1 MDFDFQ
7 TLKRSDRYKLM
18 ISTIVPRPIGLV
30 TTVSADGIVN
40 AAPFSFFNGMS
51 SDPPIVVMGLEVL
64 PVIAPRKDTGDNIRD
79 TGEFVVN
86 LVSEDIAE
94 QMNLCSMS
102 APPEVDELKL
112 AGFTALPSTDVAP
125 PRIGESPVAYEC
137 KRMTSME
144 VGHGNRIV
152 VGEVVHMHI
161 EDRFIDTDKLYV
173 DTPALKLIG
182 RMHGSG
188 WYTRTSDLFEMP
200 RPDYEAWIKENKPA
214 KDNKPGGAS

>member
-1 MDFDFQ
+1 
-7 TLKRSDRYKLM
+7 M
-18 ISTIVPRPIGLV
+18 ISTIVPRPVGLV
-30 TTVSADGIVN
+30 TTVSADGIPN

-51 SDPPIVVMGLEVL
+51 SDPPIVVLGLEVL

-102 APPEVDELKL
+102 APADVDEIAL
-112 AGFTALPSTDVAP
+112 AGFTAIPSTDVAP
-125 PRIGESPVAYEC
+125 PRIGESPVSYEC
-137 KRMTSME
+137 KRMTSLE

-152 VGEVVHMHI
+152 IGEVLRMHI
-161 EDRFIDTDKLYV
+161 HDAFIDPDKLYV

-200 RPDYEAWIKENKPA
+200 RPDYEAWIKANQPA
-214 KDNKPGGAS
+214 KNSEPAKNSKPGSTS